1 MHELLIAGAFVLM
14 VVLPCVVT
22 MGSGSIEEE

>member
-1 MHELLIAGAFVLM
+1 MHELLIAGVFVLM

-22 MGSGSIEEE
+22 MGSGSTKEE

>member
-22 MGSGSIEEE
+22 MGSGSTEEE